1 MVDQE
6 TSDQRVKYAELVM
19 KCLWKLTK
27 SLKQTLEQ
35 GSLDVPDLLGELHKF
50 FMASPPNE
58 WKRRAADKLPLG
70 DMPLRTVK
78 TILHELCVGVGAG
91 IMQHLTNSS
100 IVDPGKSIVGS
111 YLTMMLQSSGS
122 IPADSPIKEPCGSGS
137 QTVAGVA
144 VAKDLTGQELNLAV
158 EHIFK
163 KIESKDQA
171 EEVFCQFIIY
181 TFPYSS
187 FCTGIEGII

>member
-6 TSDQRVKYAELVM
+6 PSDQRVKYAELVM

-35 GSLDVPDLLGELHKF
+35 KALDVSDLLSELHKF
-50 FMASPPNE
+50 FMASPPSE

-78 TILHELCVGVGAG
+78 TILHELCMGVGSG
-91 IMQHLTNSS
+91 ILKHLINSS
-100 IVDPGKSIVGS
+100 IADPGKSIVGS
-111 YLTMMLQSSGS
+111 YLNMMLQSSGS
-122 IPADSPIKEPCGSGS
+122 IPADSPIKEVAGS
-137 QTVAGVA
+137 VGVA
-144 VAKDLTGQELNLAV
+144 VAKDLTNVELNLAV

-163 KIESKDQA
+163 KISSKDQA
-171 EEVFCQFIIY
+171 EEVNIFAALRLL
-181 TFPYSS
+181 
-187 FCTGIEGII
+187 